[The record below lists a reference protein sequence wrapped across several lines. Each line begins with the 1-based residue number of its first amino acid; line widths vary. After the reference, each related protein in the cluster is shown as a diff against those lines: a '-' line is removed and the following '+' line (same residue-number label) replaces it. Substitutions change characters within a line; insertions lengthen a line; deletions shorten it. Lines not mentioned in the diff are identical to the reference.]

1 METVTITQ
9 QMLLEFMELRH
20 RRVQTWNR
28 YGQAKTGLKGQT
40 VKEYITL
47 SCSNCHKILSVGDVA
62 LTRKCG
68 RGNVLYFCS
77 EECKRLWEQSRLDTA
92 KTQMRVYK
100 HKREE
105 LTPIKKIPGL
115 SHVS

>member
-1 METVTITQ
+1 METVTITEE
-9 QMLLEFMELRH
+9 MLLSFMELRH
-20 RRVQTWNR
+20 KRIQTWNR
-28 YGQAKTGLKGQT
+28 YGQAKTGLKGLT

-47 SCSNCHKILSVGDVA
+47 SCSNCGKVFKAGDVA
-62 LTRKCG
+62 LIRKCG
-68 RGNVLYFCS
+68 RGNVLYFCK
-77 EECKRLWEQSRLDTA
+77 EECRRTWEESRLGVA